1 MQTALI
7 ETGSKAVIW
16 EGGDEGKGRDYK
28 GDEGIWG
35 G

>member
-1 MQTALI
+1 MQTALT

-16 EGGDEGKGRDYK
+16 KGGNEGKGKNYK
-28 GDEGIWG
+28 GDGGIWG